1 MSLTALAAPAG
12 WGAAGSYCSWPCS
25 CSLPWPA
32 PSSSAA
38 PTSTTMASLPPH
50 HLPAWPTYRAKN
62 TSDRSLFWGLPR
74 IEYPRHTFIKGSVAP
89 PRPSGLLDACPAAC
103 AQRRCGSHSCI
114 FLRAGLD
121 CVIPTWLSQ
130 SWRPG
135 QGCGWDC
142 SAPGWVTCW
151 RLRKS
156 AASFPSSSPSGQE
169 TAAPQPPCLP
179 FLIVTHSHLSQSP
192 PSRTA
197 ASASLCLPRTPLL
210 LL

>member
-38 PTSTTMASLPPH
+38 PTSTTMASLLPH

-103 AQRRCGSHSCI
+103 AQRHCGSHSCI